1 MQTTELGVYCYKQKN
16 VQRKMFKVAILSYLD
31 GTRGQNRGHL
41 IKIRLPFKTAVLTVP
56 LEIQVGRLGA
66 VSLNLNGSF
75 FQTNQNPLE
84 RWLRGFVVTAV
95 VDADTNQKNFSF
107 IFSTCVVFVHI
118 GKACPSTI
126 TDIAVP
132 F

>member
-1 MQTTELGVYCYKQKN
+1 
-16 VQRKMFKVAILSYLD
+16 MFQFAIFSHLD
-31 GTRGQNRGHL
+31 GTRGQNLLCLNKL
-41 IKIRLPFKTAVLTVP
+41 IKIRLPFKTVVLTVR

-66 VSLNLNGSF
+66 VNLNLNASF

-84 RWLRGFVVTAV
+84 RWLPGFVVTAV

-132 F
+132 FWSEEPSPK

>member
-1 MQTTELGVYCYKQKN
+1 
-16 VQRKMFKVAILSYLD
+16 MFQVAILSHVD
-31 GTRGQNRGHL
+31 GTRGQNL
-41 IKIRLPFKTAVLTVP
+41 LCLNKFIKIRLPLKTAALMVR
-56 LEIQVGRLGA
+56 LEFQVGRLEA
-66 VSLNLNGSF
+66 VNLNLNASF
-75 FQTNQNPLE
+75 FQTKQNLLE
-84 RWLRGFVVTAV
+84 RWLPGFIVTAV